1 MCNLTKT
8 KKLLVLTVIIAVLST
23 FCGCSNSSESIGDS
37 QSTSS
42 VVSKSTDEKTDSVQL
57 TVSKDDEFTSS
68 PREEDENTMAIHSY
82 EGNANIVNI
91 PEELE
96 GKPVAEI
103 AGYILRGN
111 ENVVEINVPD
121 SVTEITGRAFQFCTK
136 LEKFDMG
143 NGVTTIGEN
152 LFLRDNALKEV
163 KLSRNLTEIP
173 RGTFINCTSLET
185 IVIPNKVTKIKYAS
199 FGNCTSLKEIHMTDS
214 VTSIEDEEDVELN
227 VFSGCDD
234 LTIYAPAGSYA
245 ESYAKKKNIPFVAE

>member
-8 KKLLVLTVIIAVLST
+8 KKLLALTIIIAVLSA
-23 FCGCSNSSESIGDS
+23 FCGCSNSSEPIDDS

-42 VVSKSTDEKTDSVQL
+42 VISKSTDEKTGSDQL

-68 PREEDENTMAIHSY
+68 PREEDENTMAIASY

-103 AGYILRGN
+103 AGNILRGD

-121 SVTEITGRAFQFCTK
+121 SVTEITGVAFQFCTN

-143 NGVTTIGEN
+143 NSVTTLAEN
-152 LFLRDNALKEV
+152 LFLGDSSLREI
-163 KLSRNLTEIP
+163 KLSDELTEIP
-173 RGTFINCTSLET
+173 YGTFQDCSSLEK
-185 IVIPNKVTKIKYAS
+185 IIIPDNVVSIEYLA
-199 FGNCTSLKEIHMTDS
+199 FGGCTSLKEIHMTDS

-227 VFSGCDD
+227 VFIYCDN